1 MRESFE
7 EIYQRYD
14 NFCRKNIRNEQDLLN
29 FEKINLIKERLFNN
43 KQPDKFYRV
52 KGQPFIKDMKLFGKD
67 VIIPVGEIDV
77 GKTYWSQIFLRDHPQ
92 FEYFSYSRTY
102 DLIDMQRTEK
112 YDKIIAGPFTHQS
125 ERKCTEMLEE
135 FVQTTNGQIIID
147 GYLMNLPFRAALF
160 KYLKQYDFKI
170 HVVYFSMEYLVRH
183 FYENACKAVVKS
195 VLYERYIKSFK
206 KRYIKEGRIDEL
218 FDIED
223 HIIEL
228 VSKRRRMS
236 SEEIYMK
243 YLNDPEVKER
253 LSDEIN
259 ALTRSIYNYH
269 DYGQESRIMY
279 YGSDIFYWIHE

>member
-1 MRESFE
+1 MEF
-7 EIYQRYD
+7 
-14 NFCRKNIRNEQDLLN
+14 
-29 FEKINLIKERLFNN
+29 
-43 KQPDKFYRV
+43 
-52 KGQPFIKDMKLFGKD
+52 FGKD
-67 VIIPVGEIDV
+67 VIIPAGEIDV
-77 GKTYWSQIFLRDHPQ
+77 GKTYWSQIFLREHPQ
-92 FEYFSYSRTY
+92 FEYFSYGRTY

-112 YDKIIAGPFTHQS
+112 HDKNITGPFTHQS
-125 ERKCTEMLEE
+125 ERKCTQMMEE
-135 FVQTTNGQIIID
+135 FVQTANGQIIID

-236 SEEIYMK
+236 SEEIYTK

-259 ALTRSIYNYH
+259 ALTRSIYKHH
-269 DYGQESRIMY
+269 DYAQESRIMY